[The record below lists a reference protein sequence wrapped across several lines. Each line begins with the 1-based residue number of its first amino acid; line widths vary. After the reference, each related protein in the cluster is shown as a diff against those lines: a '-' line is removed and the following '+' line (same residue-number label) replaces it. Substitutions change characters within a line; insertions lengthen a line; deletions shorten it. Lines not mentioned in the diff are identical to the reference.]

1 MVVSHDRAF
10 MDRVCTFILELS
22 GDGAWQLHAGNWSEG
37 QARVAA
43 EKRAA
48 KGKKSGKS
56 GKSGRSGGAA
66 KKPKAAKLS
75 YMEQRR
81 LDGIEVEIEA
91 VDAAV
96 SAAEAVLADPAVV
109 TDYTRLQPATKAL
122 EAATNKRD
130 RVYAEWGRLEAK
142 QASWLAESP

>member
-1 MVVSHDRAF
+1 
-10 MDRVCTFILELS
+10 
-22 GDGAWQLHAGNWSEG
+22 
-37 QARVAA
+37 
-43 EKRAA
+43 
-48 KGKKSGKS
+48 
-56 GKSGRSGGAA
+56 
-66 KKPKAAKLS
+66 
-75 YMEQRR
+75 MEQRR